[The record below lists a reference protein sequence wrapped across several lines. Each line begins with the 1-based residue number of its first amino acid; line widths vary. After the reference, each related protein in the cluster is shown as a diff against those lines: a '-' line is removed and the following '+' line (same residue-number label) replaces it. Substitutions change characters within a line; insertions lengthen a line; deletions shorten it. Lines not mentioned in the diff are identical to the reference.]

1 MGITNLAKLIADCAS
16 SAIKENEIKNYF
28 GKNERKRSK
37 VSSRNDVFILGRK
50 IAIDASMCIY
60 QFLIA
65 VRSDGNSMT
74 NEDGET
80 TSHLIGMFYRTIRL
94 MENGIKP
101 VYVFDGKPPTLKG
114 GELQKRKERRAE
126 AEEHLEKATEAGIII

>member
-1 MGITNLAKLIADCAS
+1 
-16 SAIKENEIKNYF
+16 
-28 GKNERKRSK
+28 
-37 VSSRNDVFILGRK
+37 
-50 IAIDASMCIY
+50 MCIY

-65 VRSDGNSMT
+65 VRSDGNNMT

-126 AEEHLEKATEAGIII
+126 AEEHLEKATEAGKIL